1 MESEEAAAEEEAEHD
16 EIMEEASTIHKVN
29 AFLKRKRVELHISG
43 MGLAIVKNVPRGRY
57 LSVLLIQSLCMT
69 GSPSRSLPHS
79 FPSHRQG
86 ESRKSAASA
95 QARKKWYCHSLI

>member
-29 AFLKRKRVELHISG
+29 AFLKRKQVELHISG

-57 LSVLLIQSLCMT
+57 L
-69 GSPSRSLPHS
+69 
-79 FPSHRQG
+79 
-86 ESRKSAASA
+86 
-95 QARKKWYCHSLI
+95 